1 MRGRLLETV
10 LKAEQGAVPA
20 AVARNHALGRPRD
33 SARRAL
39 RPACEE
45 LAGLD
50 RRVAGQVRAAG
61 SINPQV
67 ERREAGA
74 SIARRA
80 LCLAGTV
87 PDIAPPGAPLPLA
100 CLRMGDMAKL
110 ERIALREQFI
120 MSGDSRCHVPLLS
133 YLALHCCHAPRKRG
147 IQYSV
152 RSRQAS
158 EYGVVRLRLSRTMT
172 TGGIVLGRTPLL
184 SSRGVNMKDIDV

>member
-1 MRGRLLETV
+1 MSTSLGRRRFYVHVVGIRILLRRRNSLRCDYHPSSLLMRGRLLETV

-39 RPACEE
+39 RPAREE

-50 RRVAGQVRAAG
+50 WRVAGQVRAAG

-80 LCLAGTV
+80 LCLAGTA
-87 PDIAPPGAPLPLA
+87 PDIAPPGAPLPLVVLNVGA
-100 CLRMGDMAKL
+100 PCKARARRRCEINSCCLQIHDDCRAAFLTISNADMTL
-110 ERIALREQFI
+110 
-120 MSGDSRCHVPLLS
+120 VLS
-133 YLALHCCHAPRKRG
+133 
-147 IQYSV
+147 
-152 RSRQAS
+152 
-158 EYGVVRLRLSRTMT
+158 
-172 TGGIVLGRTPLL
+172 
-184 SSRGVNMKDIDV
+184 